1 MTTNHSITDLAQ
13 DLGFGISC
21 IDTLQERPRMA
32 CCYLIER
39 GDDLAFIE
47 AGTAHGVPRLMAL
60 LDARGLARER
70 VRYVIP
76 THVHLDHAGGAG
88 VLMRALPNATLV
100 VHERGARHLI
110 DPAKLIAGASAV
122 YGDAEVERMYG
133 EIAGVPQVRVVSP
146 QDGEQLAFGDGS
158 LLFIDSPGH
167 ARHHFSVWDAVSRG
181 FFTGDTFGLSYREF
195 DTAAGPFVMP
205 TTTPVQF
212 DPDAWRQTLDR
223 YLSFA
228 PQRMFLTHYSQVQN
242 APELAQTLRQ
252 GIARYERI
260 ATTLAAVP
268 DRHAQLLRALTDD
281 AMAAVRAHGCTLPDA
296 EVQALLG
303 MDLELNAQGLGI
315 WLDQHG

>member
-1 MTTNHSITDLAQ
+1 MIRRPPRSTRTNTRFPYTTLFRS
-13 DLGFGISC
+13 GFGISC

-100 VHERGARHLI
+100 VPERGARHLI
-110 DPAKLIAGASAV
+110 HPAKLIAGASAV

-146 QDGEQLAFGDGS
+146 QDGEQIG
-158 LLFIDSPGH
+158 
-167 ARHHFSVWDAVSRG
+167 
-181 FFTGDTFGLSYREF
+181 
-195 DTAAGPFVMP
+195 
-205 TTTPVQF
+205 
-212 DPDAWRQTLDR
+212 
-223 YLSFA
+223 
-228 PQRMFLTHYSQVQN
+228 
-242 APELAQTLRQ
+242 
-252 GIARYERI
+252 
-260 ATTLAAVP
+260 
-268 DRHAQLLRALTDD
+268 
-281 AMAAVRAHGCTLPDA
+281 RAH
-296 EVQALLG
+296 V
-303 MDLELNAQGLGI
+303 
-315 WLDQHG
+315 